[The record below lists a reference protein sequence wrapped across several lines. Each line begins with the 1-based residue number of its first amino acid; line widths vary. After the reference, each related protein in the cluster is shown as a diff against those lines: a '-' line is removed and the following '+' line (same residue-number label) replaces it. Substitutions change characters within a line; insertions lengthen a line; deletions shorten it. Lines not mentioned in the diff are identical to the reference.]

1 MFSRFQ
7 REFFFFLRFWRE
19 NMVLVGKCVIRLLCV
34 FADLVGK
41 CIFTVLVGKIH
52 FYGFDKKVFLRVWP
66 KSAVLRVWL
75 KNVFME
81 NVFLRFCIFCSFGG
95 NVRFLVITKKFICK
109 KNQIFLFEKSILVLK
124 GYFCHLLFWSERDA
138 SASRYNMEIHPH
150 LGENLM

>member
-1 MFSRFQ
+1 MRFWQKKVCFGSFGGKMFFFAVLAGNALGGGLAEKCFRGF
-7 REFFFFLRFWRE
+7 RGNFFFFFLRFWRE

-34 FADLVGK
+34 FANLVGK

-52 FYGFDKKVFLRVWP
+52 FYCFDKKVFLRVWP
-66 KSAVLRVWL
+66 KSVDLRVWL

-109 KNQIFLFEKSILVLK
+109 KN
-124 GYFCHLLFWSERDA
+124 
-138 SASRYNMEIHPH
+138 
-150 LGENLM
+150 